1 LLFIVTVVIILL
13 LLFRALFGEGL
24 NWAGCSLIVLLGQQ
38 RHFEALDFSYH
49 LMRIHKVDA
58 MDKNC
63 SGVVS
68 LYSLQFKKIKFDDT
82 LVDKYCC
89 SHSVTG
95 YCFLLLLFICS
106 LSVP

>member
-1 LLFIVTVVIILL
+1 MDARDYFLGASNNFPVGNNGGRVCGLWLILSPRVFIVTVVIILL

-68 LYSLQFKKIKFDDT
+68 LYSLQFKKK
-82 LVDKYCC
+82 
-89 SHSVTG
+89 
-95 YCFLLLLFICS
+95 
-106 LSVP
+106 